1 MVRLPEEDLGAELEL
16 SFQAETLTKKVVR
29 AVDPPLLTGFDRKP
43 RVEGYVKFSEPM
55 DLGRIHLSKG
65 KGELRLQA
73 NKIPGDQAL
82 EFRLLMFRR
91 SGSEKELSC
100 LLGFLQG

>member
-1 MVRLPEEDLGAELEL
+1 MKWRCGTPVPSADLGAELEL
-16 SFQAETLTKKVVR
+16 SFRGETLGAKVVR

-43 RVEGYVKFSEPM
+43 RVEGYVKFFEPM
-55 DLGRIHLSKG
+55 NLGRIRLSKG

-73 NKIPGDQAL
+73 KKIPGEQAL

-91 SGSEKELSC
+91 VEAKKG
-100 LLGFLQG
+100 